1 MNFAIED
8 DWEYDKVEEHITKL
22 DQFYKSVV
30 IQNGKVVSFDFKKLG
45 KVDSSGII
53 LLIRYIKL
61 FEKNK
66 IKIDIKNISH
76 KHQSMLEL
84 YSENYVHKEH
94 QHVPENINIFEN
106 LGKSSISLLGNFKNF
121 LYFIGKL
128 FGMLIY
134 TIRHPLAFKLKA
146 TINQMDIA
154 AIQILPIIA
163 LSLFLVGFVTAYQG
177 AEQLNKFGA
186 ALIVIEMSTMS
197 MFREIAPFLAAVVVA
212 GRSASSFTAQI
223 GTMKITEEI
232 SAMKTM
238 GLDIDRFLI
247 LPRVIA
253 LIIVMPLIVF
263 FADMAAM
270 LGEMVI
276 VKLHLGIPFTQF
288 IDRIYEYMEIRHI
301 MLGLLKAPLFGL
313 LIAIIGCYRGLQVQK
328 GTDIGKYTTKA
339 VVDAIFWLI
348 IVNAIISLLS
358 IELGF

>member
-1 MNFAIED
+1 MNFAIEN
-8 DWEYDKVEEHITKL
+8 DWEYDKVEEHIHKL
-22 DQFYKSVV
+22 DQFYKNII
-30 IQNGKVVSFDFKKLG
+30 IQNQKVVSFDFKTLA

-61 FEKNK
+61 FEQKEIQVN
-66 IKIDIKNISH
+66 IKNISH
-76 KHQSMLEL
+76 KHQSMLDL
-84 YSENYVHKEH
+84 YMENYVHKEH
-94 QHVPENINIFEN
+94 QYAPKKIHLVEN
-106 LGKSSISLLGNFKNF
+106 LGKNTLSLIENFKNF

-128 FGMLIY
+128 FGTFVY
-134 TIRHPLAFKLKA
+134 TLRDPFRFKLKA
-146 TINQMDIA
+146 MINQMDIA

-197 MFREIAPFLAAVVVA
+197 MFREIAPFLAAVIVA

-232 SAMKTM
+232 SAMQTM
-238 GLDIDRFLI
+238 GLDVDRFLI

-288 IDRIYEYMEIRHI
+288 IDRVYEHMEIRHI

-339 VVDAIFWLI
+339 VVDTIFWLI